1 MPRISNLWEW
11 MRNKIQVNVNV
22 SNNSIEWNSHCFLF
36 FWKCR
41 RQDEQTQR
49 QQQTAPAAAAPVAA
63 AVADNLV
70 LTHYSYP
77 AAADQ
82 YISPNTARPAVHW
95 INPAQYPQH
104 PQYPLLHHQR
114 R

>member
-1 MPRISNLWEW
+1 

-22 SNNSIEWNSHCFLF
+22 SNNSIAWNSHCFLF
-36 FWKCR
+36 YWKCR
-41 RQDEQTQR
+41 RQEER

-63 AVADNLV
+63 PVADNLV

-95 INPAQYPQH
+95 ILPQHPQH
-104 PQYPLLHHQR
+104 PQYPQQR